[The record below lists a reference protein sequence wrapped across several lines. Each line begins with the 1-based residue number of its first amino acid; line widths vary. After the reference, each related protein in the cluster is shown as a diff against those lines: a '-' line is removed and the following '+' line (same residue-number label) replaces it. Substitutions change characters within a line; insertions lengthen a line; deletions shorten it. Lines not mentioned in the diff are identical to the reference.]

1 MALTKEE
8 RDELATLEQEDT
20 DRRKEE
26 EDAAKRQ
33 HLDALRMSK
42 RLSAKYGKP
51 GHDFVVCETTLG
63 VNIAIRRPQDV
74 EVDEI
79 DEASERE
86 DLEKLAQSVAI
97 EPAGPEVARLM
108 SEHHGLVGG
117 IVGSAMK
124 LLKSLRAEE
133 AKK

>member
-8 RDELATLEQEDT
+8 REELAALEQEDS
-20 DRRKEE
+20 DRRKAD
-26 EDAAKRQ
+26 EDDAKRQ

-42 RLSAKYGKP
+42 RLAAKFGKP

-63 VNIAIRRPQDV
+63 VNIAIRRPTDV

-79 DEASERE
+79 DASSERPE
-86 DLEKLAQSVAI
+86 LEKLAQSVAL
-97 EPAGPEVARLM
+97 EPPGPEVARLM

-117 IVGSAMK
+117 LVNSAMG